1 MNDLA
6 MPENPRGVLGNNNP
20 PSAIEDCQ
28 SAYRYLS
35 DYLAN
40 HPVITTEE
48 EARAAKTT
56 VDHVKDALGAMET
69 ERDGRVRPLNTKVA
83 EINGEYKKVREPLEK
98 LFNELRDRLN
108 TFIEAERKRREKEAA
123 EAARIAQENEQRA
136 RDAEAAEREAIDNAK
151 AGEFT
156 NVGAAT
162 AAADEAF
169 ADFQKS
175 ARHAARADKATNVR
189 IGGGFGR
196 ALSQR
201 SSETL
206 VIEDPIKALAA
217 IVKERNGELPE
228 KLADAIKTAA
238 RDYRK
243 AKGSLPEGVTAT
255 KSRSI

>member
-1 MNDLA
+1 MNDLS
-6 MPENPRGVLGNNNP
+6 MPENPRVVVGNNNP
-20 PSAIEDCQ
+20 PSAIDDCQ
-28 SAYRYLS
+28 RAHGYLS

-40 HPVITTEE
+40 HPVIQTED
-48 EARAAKTT
+48 EARAAKAT
-56 VDHVKDALGAMET
+56 VDHVKDALDAMER
-69 ERDGRVRPLNTKVA
+69 ERDSRVRPLNTAVA
-83 EINGEYKKVREPLEK
+83 DINGEYKKVRDPLTK
-98 LFNELRDRLN
+98 LFDVLKDRLN
-108 TFIEAERKRREKEAA
+108 AFIDAERERREKEAA
-123 EAARIAQENEQRA
+123 EAARIARENEERA
-136 RDAEAAEREAIDNAK
+136 RQAEAAERDAIENAK

-156 NVGAAT
+156 DVAGAT

-169 ADFQKS
+169 DDFARS
-175 ARHAARADKATNVR
+175 ARHAARAEKATNVR

-196 ALSQR
+196 ALTQR

-217 IVKERNGELPE
+217 IVKERNGDLPE